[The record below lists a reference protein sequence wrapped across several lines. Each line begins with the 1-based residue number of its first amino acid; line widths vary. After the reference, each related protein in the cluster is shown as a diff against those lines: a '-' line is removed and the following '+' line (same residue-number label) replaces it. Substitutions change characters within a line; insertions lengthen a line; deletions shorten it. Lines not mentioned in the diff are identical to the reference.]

1 MRQIHKT
8 AILVEGDLL
17 APLRRIRAR
26 YMKKVALLSALGV
39 RPEKDGMYYETAAAN
54 IDRLRI
60 PEDVPV

>member
-1 MRQIHKT
+1 
-8 AILVEGDLL
+8 
-17 APLRRIRAR
+17 
-26 YMKKVALLSALGV
+26 V